1 MVSEKIQRK
10 REDRT
15 NSFSLSVQIPRKSR
29 SKDRD
34 NVFRDLN
41 IIRAY
46 ALKNAVEHEG
56 LAVVGNV
63 VPGLFNHG
71 LKKEGVGKIM
81 PLVKDVVAEINGL
94 SVEEQK
100 VLFKKYEDL
109 VGHRVEREGLHAL
122 KVGRNGIVTRFSP
135 SASGGFHIGHAL
147 TGSLS
152 YLYFKKYGGK
162 FYVRI
167 EDTNPDNS
175 FKDSYKMIK
184 EDSKWLFDGDAEI
197 VIQSERMN
205 LYYKYVE
212 KLIKKGSAYV
222 CECSSEEFKKFVEGK
237 VDCGCRSSSVKE
249 NVLKWGQMLDKK
261 GYEVGGAVLRFKS
274 DMTDKNPAMRDF
286 PLARINL
293 NKHPLQ
299 GKKYRVWPLMNLAV
313 AVDDI
318 EMKMTHIIRA
328 KDHRDNALRQKMIF
342 EVLGKKF
349 PWTGFL
355 GRIHFKDMVL
365 STSEMRNGVE
375 DGKFSGWDDVKLP
388 TLVSLRKR
396 GYNPG
401 AFWKFAE
408 QIGLNEI
415 DKKMDKKEFFLMLDG
430 FNRG

>member
-1 MVSEKIQRK
+1 MIDEK
-10 REDRT
+10 
-15 NSFSLSVQIPRKSR
+15 
-29 SKDRD
+29 
-34 NVFRDLN
+34 

-81 PLVKDVVAEINGL
+81 GLVKEVVAEINGL

-100 VLFKKYEDL
+100 VLFKKYSEL
-109 VGHRVEREGLHAL
+109 VGHRPEREGLHEL
-122 KVGRNGIVTRFSP
+122 KVGKKGVVMRFSP

-184 EDSKWLFDGDAEI
+184 EDSKWLFKGEAEI
-197 VIQSERMN
+197 VIQSERMS
-205 LYYKYVE
+205 LYYKYAE
-212 KLIKKGSAYV
+212 KLIKKESAYV
-222 CECSSEEFKKFVEGK
+222 CECSSEEFKKIAEARQE
-237 VDCGCRSSSVKE
+237 CGCRNLSAKE
-249 NVLKWGQMLDKK
+249 NLIRWKKMLDKK
-261 GYEVGGAVLRFKS
+261 GYDVGGAVLRFRS
-274 DMTDKNPAMRDF
+274 DMKHKNPAMRDF

-293 NKHPLQ
+293 SKHPLQ
-299 GKKYRVWPLMNLAV
+299 GLKYRVWPLMNLAV
-313 AVDDI
+313 TVDDI

-328 KDHRDNALRQKMIF
+328 KDHRDNALRQEMIYN
-342 EVLGKKF
+342 VLGKKF

-355 GRIHFKDMVL
+355 GRIHFKDMIL
-365 STSEMRNGVE
+365 STSEMR
-375 DGKFSGWDDVKLP
+375 SGIDSGLYWGWNDEKLP
-388 TLVSLRKR
+388 TLVALRKK
-396 GYNPG
+396 GYK
-401 AFWKFAE
+401 ASSFWKFAE

-415 DKKMDKKEFFLMLDG
+415 DKKMDKKEFFLLLDG
-430 FNRG
+430 FNK